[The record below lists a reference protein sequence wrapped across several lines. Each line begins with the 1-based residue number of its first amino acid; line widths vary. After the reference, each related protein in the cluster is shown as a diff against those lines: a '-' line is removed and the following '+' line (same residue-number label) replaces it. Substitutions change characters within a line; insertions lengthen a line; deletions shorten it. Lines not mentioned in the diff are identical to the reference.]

1 MEQIGY
7 GEHIAET
14 VKNIP
19 YEAAIQTENIAAQ
32 LAGTFDLPYEQAKAL
47 TNVKLKRM
55 ADKGEIERL
64 QKVSIAR

>member
-32 LAGTFDLPYEQAKAL
+32 LAETFALPYD
-47 TNVKLKRM
+47 RP
-55 ADKGEIERL
+55 RH
-64 QKVSIAR
+64 

>member
-47 TNVKLKRM
+47 TNVKLK
-55 ADKGEIERL
+55 L
-64 QKVSIAR
+64 